1 MRSGKSSR
9 KDSKPSVKL
18 LPKYTKDSLGLIG
31 VFLLP
36 SLKLKEHSKKNGKTF
51 EEIIHQFL
59 MRKFNGYTAAGGN
72 IFGYWKSPKGREFY
86 GEHKEYRV
94 SFTAKEDIPTLEG
107 FLAKIGAE
115 LREQS
120 IYMEIGE
127 KSWLIYPKG

>member
-1 MRSGKSSR
+1 MGPKRNSRS
-9 KDSKPSVKL
+9 DSAKL
-18 LPKYTKDSLGLIG
+18 PPKYLKDGLGLIG

-36 SLKLKEHSKKNGKTF
+36 SLKLKERSQRNDKTF

-94 SFTAKEDIPTLEG
+94 SFTDKEDIPTLEG

-115 LREQS
+115 IGEQS